1 MHNALIQQDTTG
13 QIIGDFFDVYF
24 ALGFGFLEHVYS
36 LTLERELM
44 ERRNQSDLRA
54 SSDGETPD
62 TQLPPVDEPRSRV
75 DPPLR
80 SFIDWFIR
88 TSRLDR
94 AFSGIPRDSASQNSR
109 DPDNTRVSQNPAQ
122 LVNAER
128 REISRRC
135 ADKIP
140 GKTAFDCLTS
150 YTPGSCERPLSRA
163 IARSAKSRRSC
174 ASASSR

>member
-13 QIIGDFFDVYF
+13 QIIGAFFDVYF

-36 LTLERELM
+36 LALERELM

-80 SFIDWFIR
+80 ARAEVLSTGSFEQVGWTALFP
-88 TSRLDR
+88 
-94 AFSGIPRDSASQNSR
+94 AFREIPRPKTRGIPT
-109 DPDNTRVSQNPAQ
+109 TRECP
-122 LVNAER
+122 R
-128 REISRRC
+128 I
-135 ADKIP
+135 
-140 GKTAFDCLTS
+140 
-150 YTPGSCERPLSRA
+150 PLSL
-163 IARSAKSRRSC
+163 
-174 ASASSR
+174 